1 MKTWGAAKQTHR
13 KRVRPNGVHHR
24 VYCGTLSQRCTSI
37 LRTTCSSVLCQ
48 FCCTILYLCGSVG
61 HMSCLWKSTVP
72 VYSQLSLSNAT
83 LTSAH
88 HENQLQDW
96 CHINTDK
103 QSVYRVPP
111 LSVATES
118 SLLAQ
123 QTLTLNANEE
133 KKKSQKSKNTL
144 NYFLTTVE
152 MWGWDKDQERQEEL
166 GKEVRVQT
174 GRL

>member
-1 MKTWGAAKQTHR
+1 MKGAGSTFVSNLSCDVSDVISAIVIMKTWLR
-13 KRVRPNGVHHR
+13 CSKRVRPNGVHHR
-24 VYCGTLSQRCTSI
+24 VYCGTLSQRFV
-37 LRTTCSSVLCQ
+37 SV
-48 FCCTILYLCGSVG
+48 ILYLCGSVA
-61 HMSCLWKSTVP
+61 HISCLWKSTAP

-133 KKKSQKSKNTL
+133 KKK
-144 NYFLTTVE
+144 
-152 MWGWDKDQERQEEL
+152 
-166 GKEVRVQT
+166 
-174 GRL
+174 

>member
-1 MKTWGAAKQTHR
+1 MKGAGSTFVSNLSCDVSDVIAAIVIMKTWGAANQTHG
-13 KRVRPNGVHHR
+13 KQVRPNGVHHR

-61 HMSCLWKSTVP
+61 HISCLWKSTVP

-96 CHINTDK
+96 CHINTDR
-103 QSVYRVPP
+103 QSVYRPRNG
-111 LSVATES
+111 STELLP
-118 SLLAQ
+118 SLWQ
-123 QTLTLNANEE
+123 QSRHCWPN
-133 KKKSQKSKNTL
+133 
-144 NYFLTTVE
+144 
-152 MWGWDKDQERQEEL
+152 RP
-166 GKEVRVQT
+166 
-174 GRL
+174 

>member
-1 MKTWGAAKQTHR
+1 MKGAGSTFVSNLSCDVSEVIAAIVIMKTWGAANQTHR

-24 VYCGTLSQRCTSI
+24 VYCGTLSQSCTSI
-37 LRTTCSSVLCQ
+37 LRLCQ

-83 LTSAH
+83 NFCTPWEPVTGLVPHKYRQTKC
-88 HENQLQDW
+88 LQ
-96 CHINTDK
+96 TEER
-103 QSVYRVPP
+103 VYRVPP

-123 QTLTLNANEE
+123 QTLTLNANEG
-133 KKKSQKSKNTL
+133 KKKVKKAKTPSITSWQ
-144 NYFLTTVE
+144 
-152 MWGWDKDQERQEEL
+152 Q
-166 GKEVRVQT
+166 
-174 GRL
+174 